1 MNEAVIRLS
10 DAIKDLA
17 EPCGILLYGA
27 KQDLLAEGLREVN
40 LCVIVK
46 DEPKEVERML
56 YRALD
61 TELAFNLLV
70 YREEDWARLTADPTS
85 YAASIARKGVLLYG
99 KA

>member
-1 MNEAVIRLS
+1 MNEAVMRLS

-17 EPCGILLYGA
+17 DPCGILLYGA

-46 DEPKEVERML
+46 EDPKEVERML

-70 YREEDWARLTADPTS
+70 YREEDWAKLTADPTS

>member
-1 MNEAVIRLS
+1 MNEAVMHLS
-10 DAIKDLA
+10 DAIRDLA
-17 EPCGILLYGA
+17 DPCGILLYGA

-46 DEPKEVERML
+46 DEPEEVERML

-70 YREEDWARLTADPTS
+70 YREADWARLTADLTS

>member
-1 MNEAVIRLS
+1 MNEAVMHLS
-10 DAIKDLA
+10 DAIQDLA

-27 KQDLLAEGLREVN
+27 KQDLLVEGLREVN

-70 YREEDWARLTADPTS
+70 YREADWARLTADPTS